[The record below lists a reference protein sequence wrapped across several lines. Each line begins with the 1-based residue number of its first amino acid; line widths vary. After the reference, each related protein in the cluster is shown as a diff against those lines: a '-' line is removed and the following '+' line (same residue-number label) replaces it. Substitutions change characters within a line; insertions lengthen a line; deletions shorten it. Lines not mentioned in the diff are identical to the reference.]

1 MLNCI
6 VENQP
11 NNDPFLLDNV
21 DNLIKSL
28 SKMTDWR
35 LSSTADFNRFEY

>member
-6 VENQP
+6 VENQLS
-11 NNDPFLLDNV
+11 NPFLLDNV

-28 SKMTDWR
+28 SKITDWS
-35 LSSTADFNRFEY
+35 LSSAKDFNRFE